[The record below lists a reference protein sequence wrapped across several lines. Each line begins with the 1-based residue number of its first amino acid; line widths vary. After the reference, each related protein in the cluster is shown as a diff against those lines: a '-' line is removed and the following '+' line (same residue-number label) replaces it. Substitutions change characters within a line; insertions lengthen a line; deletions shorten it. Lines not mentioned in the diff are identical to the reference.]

1 MRTMGSARTPSLRR
15 IGRAIGV
22 IAAVLAVL
30 LAATAFAFFRTF
42 YPDPPKA
49 DFPPPA
55 DLAEAQHQDLAYFRH
70 YFDLDRSYAPDA
82 RARAEGLLAQYEAQ
96 AAPFTAPGFDLAVA
110 RMVALADNGHSRVHP
125 GPLSRRNNHLPC
137 HFYRFADGYY
147 VLRARPAC
155 ADLLGARVAALD
167 GRPVDEVA
175 GRMYEYFGGP
185 RNHYDQFASVF
196 FFESPALLH
205 AAGLADAAD
214 RLRVRAI
221 LRDGSEREMPL
232 VADLPDADA
241 PRAYSDEYLSP
252 RRIDKEA
259 ADWAALLPADAEL
272 PLFLRDYATPFR
284 SMPLDDPGVH
294 YVQLRSNSDEPGH
307 PIGEFLD
314 RVEQDIRARKPRVVV
329 LDLRLDQGGNFTK
342 TASFMKRLPALA
354 ASIEHVYALTSAWT
368 FSAGNVSLALLKQ
381 HGAGKVTVV
390 GEPVGDRIRIWAEGG
405 TLVLPNSKLA
415 IGYATGLHDYRRSCF
430 GEPGCFWIMAF
441 YPMQVQSLLPD
452 VRVDYTFDDYA
463 HLRDPVLARAL
474 ELARQGQ

>member
-1 MRTMGSARTPSLRR
+1 MSGMGRTRTRLRQ
-15 IGRAIGV
+15 IGIAIGV
-22 IAAVLAVL
+22 VASVFVVILAT
-30 LAATAFAFFRTF
+30 TAFVFFRTF

-55 DLAEAQHQDLAYFRH
+55 DLAESQRQDLAYFRH
-70 YFDLDRSYAPDA
+70 YLELDRSYAPEA
-82 RARAEGLLAQYEAQ
+82 RERARTLLAQYENQ
-96 AAPFTAPGFDLAVA
+96 AGSLSAPGFDLAVA

-137 HFYRFADGYY
+137 HLYRFADGYH

-155 ADLLGARVAALD
+155 AELLGARVTALD
-167 GRPVDEVA
+167 GRPVEDVA
-175 GRMYEYFGGP
+175 ERMYDYFGGP
-185 RNHYDQFASVF
+185 RSHYDQFASVF
-196 FFESPALLH
+196 FLESPALLH
-205 AAGLADAAD
+205 AAGLAEAED
-214 RLRVRAI
+214 RLRVHAI
-221 LRDGSEREMPL
+221 LPDGSEREMTL
-232 VADLPDADA
+232 AADPPDADA

-252 RRIDKEA
+252 QRIDKEA
-259 ADWAALLPADAEL
+259 ADWAALLPADAVL

-284 SMPLDDPGVH
+284 SAPLDEPGTF

-342 TASFMKRLPALA
+342 TASFMKRLPTLA
-354 ASIEHVYALTSAWT
+354 DSIEHVYALTSAWT

-381 HGAGKVTVV
+381 HGGGKVTVV

-463 HLRDPVLARAL
+463 HLRDPVLSRAL
-474 ELARQGQ
+474 ELVRQGQ